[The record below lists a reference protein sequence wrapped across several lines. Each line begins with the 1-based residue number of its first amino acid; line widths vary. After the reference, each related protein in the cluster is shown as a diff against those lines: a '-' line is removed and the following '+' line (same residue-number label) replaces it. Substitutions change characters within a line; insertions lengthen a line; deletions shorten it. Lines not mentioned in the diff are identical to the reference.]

1 MPTIIVPTGKCPLNI
16 LANLGVATKN
26 ARILFDY
33 TVEQELLK
41 TADKVVIGDSVEYY
55 WNATDKY
62 SKTSLKVDGSTTE
75 CGRYSKVLEIDS
87 ERISFKHDPEAPKFT
102 IYLMME

>member
-16 LANLGVATKN
+16 LANLGVAIKN
-26 ARILFDY
+26 SRILFDY
-33 TVEQELLK
+33 TVERELSK
-41 TADKVVIGDSVEYY
+41 TADKVVIGDSIEYY

-62 SKTSLKVDGSTTE
+62 SKTSLKVERSTTE
-75 CGRYSKVLEIDS
+75 CGRYCKVLEIDS
-87 ERISFKHDPEAPKFT
+87 ERIAFKHDPEVPNFT

>member
-16 LANLGVATKN
+16 LANLGVAIKN
-26 ARILFDY
+26 SRILFDY
-33 TVEQELLK
+33 TVERELSK

-55 WNATDKY
+55 WNATDMY
-62 SKTSLKVDGSTTE
+62 RKTSLKVERSTTE
-75 CGRYSKVLEIDS
+75 CGRYCKVLEIDS
-87 ERISFKHDPEAPKFT
+87 ERIAFKHDPEVPNFT